1 MDFGKRIPYA
11 EQSGALNE
19 SYADIFGAII
29 EDKNDDGFYQKSED
43 SGDLFYD
50 IRHLSTYNLPQSM
63 ADYDREADI
72 HFNGV
77 IFTRA
82 WYLML
87 EDERLRT
94 VSRDNWGVIYY
105 NSLHYL
111 GTTATFAASP
121 GGGGRSLP
129 GSRSYR

>member
-1 MDFGKRIPYA
+1 MGDFAPDKTWKIIFGVDFGKRIPYA

-29 EDKNDDGFYQKSED
+29 DNKNSDGFYQKSED

-63 ADYDREADI
+63 ADI

-105 NSLHYL
+105 NSLIISAPL
-111 GTTATFAASP
+111 PLFGNP
-121 GGGGRSLP
+121 GR
-129 GSRSYR
+129 R